1 MIEKYVYHT
10 MSSSERALVMNK
22 IREMLQKES
31 IRLAIIFGSFIELNS
46 FRDIDIAVYFRDEVS
61 MDEMI
66 KLENKLEEA
75 LGIPVDIVPLDEV
88 EPRFRLNILR
98 KGVVIIEEP
107 GVYEALL
114 MQTLDELYIL
124 SHG

>member
-1 MIEKYVYHT
+1 LIEKYVYHT

-66 KLENKLEEA
+66 KLANKLEEA

-107 GVYEALL
+107 GVYEAIL

>member
-66 KLENKLEEA
+66 KLANKLEEA

-107 GVYEALL
+107 GVYEAIL
-114 MQTLDELYIL
+114 MQTLDELYML